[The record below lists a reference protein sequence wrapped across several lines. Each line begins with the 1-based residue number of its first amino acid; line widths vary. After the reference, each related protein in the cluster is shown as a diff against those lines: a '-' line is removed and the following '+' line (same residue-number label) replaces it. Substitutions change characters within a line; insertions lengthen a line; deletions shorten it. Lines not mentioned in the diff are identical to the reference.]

1 VILGKTADREKRA
14 VYAAISLLVSTL
26 AIAWLFSQFSP
37 AWTTRYLGVALGP
50 LLILAA
56 LGLARAGTLGLVAL
70 VIILGIWAIPKT
82 STLENK
88 SNAADL
94 AAAVQ
99 GTLQPGDLVVTLQP
113 EQAPLMHYHLPGGL
127 QDDLVEA
134 TQLGEVET
142 KGVMDWR
149 DVQDRLEAA
158 TPAKNL
164 EPLLD
169 SLPRSQRV
177 LLVYPVTTNISD
189 WDAPWTET
197 VRRRAAQW
205 GRALELDDRFELDG
219 AVPPFYRRAGRIGVR
234 GVVYT
239 KTSDK

>member
-1 VILGKTADREKRA
+1 
-14 VYAAISLLVSTL
+14 
-26 AIAWLFSQFSP
+26 
-37 AWTTRYLGVALGP
+37 
-50 LLILAA
+50 
-56 LGLARAGTLGLVAL
+56 
-70 VIILGIWAIPKT
+70 
-82 STLENK
+82 
-88 SNAADL
+88 
-94 AAAVQ
+94 
-99 GTLQPGDLVVTLQP
+99 
-113 EQAPLMHYHLPGGL
+113 MHYHLPGGL

-134 TQLGEVET
+134 TQLGEVGT

-149 DVQDRLEAA
+149 DVQDRIEAA
-158 TPAKNL
+158 TPQKNL

-205 GRALELDDRFELDG
+205 GRALELDDRFELVG

-234 GVVYT
+234 GVLYE
-239 KTSDK
+239 KTSNQTSPADRDPPTSER